1 MRKMV
6 CPNAR
11 WGHFS
16 VLNGQG
22 ERLPVYVS
30 DKGKVVPKDPAAS
43 LEGCDLEEVYC
54 LCCSW
59 HGTPKR
65 LVKY

>member
-1 MRKMV
+1 MQGGGILCLERAGRAF
-6 CPNAR
+6 AR
-11 WGHFS
+11 I
-16 VLNGQG
+16 
-22 ERLPVYVS
+22 
-30 DKGKVVPKDPAAS
+30 VPKDPAAS
-43 LEGCDLEEVYC
+43 LEGYDLEEVYC

>member
-1 MRKMV
+1 M
-6 CPNAR
+6 
-11 WGHFS
+11 
-16 VLNGQG
+16 QG
-22 ERLPVYVS
+22 GGILCIERAGRALPVYVS
-30 DKGKVVPKDPAAS
+30 DKGEVVPKDPAAS
-43 LEGCDLEEVYC
+43 LDGYDLEEVYC

>member
-1 MRKMV
+1 MQGGGILCLER
-6 CPNAR
+6 A
-11 WGHFS
+11 
-16 VLNGQG
+16 G